1 LFAQAAEAEKF
12 ENSGV
17 GTAYPRVA
25 FFADSFYEAN
35 GVGTLSRQFEE
46 FAYRRDVPML
56 SVHAGPAAERS
67 KRGSVETL
75 QLKRSFAS
83 FPVDQDTYCD
93 TLLLQHLEQVRC
105 ALRAFRAEVVHI
117 TGPGDLGVLGARV
130 AIQLGIP
137 LVGSW
142 HTNLHEYAGRRL
154 EKVFGF
160 APNEMREKIVRIG
173 ERESLRMLMRFYK
186 VPRVNLAPNMEAVK
200 LLEEQ
205 TKKPCWLMQHG
216 VDTELFH
223 PRQRSAQA
231 GPFNIGYVGR
241 LTPEK
246 NVRMLAAIEQE
257 LRARGVNDFRFTMVG
272 DGCERDWL
280 AANVGSCQMTGI
292 LRGQDLAKA
301 FADMDAFVFPSMTDT
316 FGLVILEAMASGVP
330 VLVSNGGGPQFQI
343 EPGVDG
349 WVAANVGDYCDAL
362 MRLRREPGL
371 RCAMGAKARE
381 HACRTGWDRVFE
393 GVYASYAKVPA
404 RGL

>member
-1 LFAQAAEAEKF
+1 
-12 ENSGV
+12 
-17 GTAYPRVA
+17 
-25 FFADSFYEAN
+25 
-35 GVGTLSRQFEE
+35 
-46 FAYRRDVPML
+46 ML
-56 SVHAGPAAERS
+56 SVHAGPEAARS
-67 KRGSVETL
+67 CRGSVETL

-93 TLLLQHLEQVRC
+93 TLLVQHLELVRC
-105 ALRAFRAEVVHI
+105 ALRAFKAEVIHI

-137 LVGSW
+137 LVASW

-160 APNEMREKIVRIG
+160 APQSMREKVARIG

-186 VPRVNLAPNMEAVK
+186 VPRVNLAPNMEAVR
-200 LLEEQ
+200 LLEER

-223 PRQRSAQA
+223 PRQRRAGA

-257 LRARGVNDFRFTMVG
+257 LRARGVDDCRLTLVG
-272 DGCERDWL
+272 DGCERGWL
-280 AANVGSCQMTGI
+280 EQNLVNRRMEGI
-292 LRGQDLAKA
+292 LRGEPLAKA

-349 WVAANVGDYCDAL
+349 WVAAGVGDYCDAL
-362 MRLRREPGL
+362 LRLKNEPGL
-371 RCAMGAKARE
+371 RCAMGARARE

-393 GVYASYAKVPA
+393 DVYASYAKIPA